1 MASIIPQGGRLLGN
15 IIPDLVIS
23 ESTIDSWEVTAHPV
37 QQGASISD
45 HKYRKPI
52 SLKLSMMFKAG
63 STSDLSTTYKKLL
76 DLQASTA
83 LFDVMTP
90 KRIYN
95 NMQLISLSSTT
106 DQHTENVLSIS
117 GELRE
122 VIIVSVVVTNVPPR
136 SKHKNAK
143 KTGGTAKSGS
153 KTAKDIP
160 TKKPIDPNISI
171 AKEIK
176 TIGTD
181 FFTGKWTL

>member
-122 VIIVSVVVTNVPPR
+122 VIIVDVVVTNVPPR
-136 SKHKNAK
+136 AKHKNAK
-143 KTGGTAKSGS
+143 KTGGTAKTGAKATKDKGTIQKTDNGS
-153 KTAKDIP
+153 ILSK
-160 TKKPIDPNISI
+160 
-171 AKEIK
+171 IK
-176 TIGTD
+176 GL
-181 FFTGKWTL
+181 F